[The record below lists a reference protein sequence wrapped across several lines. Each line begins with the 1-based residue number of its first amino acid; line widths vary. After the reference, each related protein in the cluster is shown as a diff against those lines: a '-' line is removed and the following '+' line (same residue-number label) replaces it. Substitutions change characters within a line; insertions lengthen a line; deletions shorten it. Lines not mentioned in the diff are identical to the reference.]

1 MKGEL
6 RQKALE
12 LFEVALEREPGE
24 RARFLA
30 QACADDTELMA
41 EVERLITSHQEK
53 ATVIQETFAEGSP
66 PVPEATLMPFAPGRH
81 IGPYRIVG
89 PLGEGGMGAVY
100 LAARDDDE
108 YRKRVAIKVIRPG
121 MNLQVIVRRFLSERQ
136 ILASLDHPNIAKLL
150 DGGTTEDGL
159 PYFVMDYIEGVPITS
174 YCERNRLSTV
184 ERLKL
189 FREVCSAVSY
199 AHQNLVIHRD
209 LKPGNILV
217 TAEGAPRLLDF
228 GIAKLLNPELSGQ
241 TADMTLMGHAPMT
254 IDYASPEQVR
264 GDAITT
270 ATDVYSLGVMLY
282 ELLTGHRPYHFKS
295 RIPREIERVI
305 CEEEPA
311 RPSTSIEKSDTSPG
325 PFSKTQ
331 IMPASPENA
340 PREVEKSQKLRREL
354 AGDLDNIVMMAM
366 RKEPLRRYSSVEQFS
381 EDLCRYL
388 EGRPVIATRDT
399 FAYRAGKFIRRNRAA
414 VIAVALIAVA
424 LIAGVITTLWQA
436 RAAGLERERAE
447 RRFNDVRQLANS
459 FLFEFHDAIK
469 DLPGSTPAREL
480 VVKRAV
486 EYLDSLAR
494 EASRDPSLQ
503 RELAMAYE
511 RVGDIQGYPYN
522 PNIGD
527 AAGALESHR
536 KSLAIREA
544 LQKADPSN
552 ADERRN
558 LATSLERVG
567 TMISWQT
574 GNVNESLDY
583 YRRAKEIRESI
594 ASGSNAAEDRR
605 EMAKI
610 YEVIGDA
617 QKKNRDA
624 AGALESYRRALA
636 IRESLSAM
644 DATSATR
651 GRDLAI
657 SHSKI
662 AEILALNNDSSGALE
677 SQRRATSI
685 FETLASQD
693 PNNAK
698 ARREMAFAYNKLGD
712 LLWYSD
718 DVAGAIEQYK
728 KAKDIRQSLVALDPA
743 NAQARRDLAMSDAG
757 LGDTLIRK
765 GEIAEGR
772 ELIKKALAIFEEL
785 AARSPDDGEAGRDLA
800 IGYQTFGESLASA
813 ADDEKTTAAKRRQ
826 LRSEARGWYKRSLDV
841 FLDMKRRGVMREAD
855 AQIIEEI
862 TREIARTDAAIAKP

>member
-1 MKGEL
+1 MKPGR
-6 RQKALE
+6 RQQALE
-12 LFEVALEREPGE
+12 LFETALSREPGE
-24 RARFLA
+24 RAHFLA
-30 QACADDTELMA
+30 EACAEDIELRA
-41 EVERLITSHQEK
+41 EVEKLIASHQEK
-53 ATVIQETFAEGSP
+53 ATVIQETFVEGSP
-66 PVPEATLMPFAPGRH
+66 PTPEANLMPFAPGRH

-89 PLGEGGMGAVY
+89 QLGQGGMGAVY
-100 LAARDDDE
+100 LAARDDE
-108 YRKRVAIKVIRPG
+108 QYRKRVAIKVIRPG
-121 MNLQVIVRRFLSERQ
+121 MNLQIIVRRFLSERQ

-159 PYFVMDYIEGVPITS
+159 PYYVMDYIEGVPITT
-174 YCERNRLSTV
+174 YCERNKLSTA

-189 FREVCSAVSY
+189 FREVCSAVNY

-217 TAEGAPRLLDF
+217 TVEGTPKLLDF

-241 TADMTLMGHAPMT
+241 TLDMTLLGHAPMT

-282 ELLTGHRPYHFKS
+282 ELLTGHRPYSFKS
-295 RIPREIERVI
+295 RVPREIERVI

-311 RPSTSIEKSDTSPG
+311 RPSTSIEKSDTSSG

-331 IMPASPENA
+331 IMAAPPENA
-340 PREVEKSQKLRREL
+340 PREEGKSEKLRREL

-366 RKEPLRRYSSVEQFS
+366 RKEPKRRYSSVEQFS
-381 EDLCRYL
+381 EDIRRYL
-388 EGRPVIATRDT
+388 EGRPVIATKDT

-414 VIAVALIAVA
+414 VIAAALITVALV
-424 LIAGVITTLWQA
+424 AGVITTLWQA
-436 RAAGLERERAE
+436 RAASIQRERAE
-447 RRFNDVRQLANS
+447 QRFNDVRRVANS
-459 FLFEFHDAIK
+459 FLFEFHDAIR

-494 EASRDPSLQ
+494 EASDDRSLQ
-503 RELAMAYE
+503 HELAMAYE

-527 AAGALESHR
+527 AAGALESYR

-544 LQKADPSN
+544 LYKADPSN
-552 ADERRN
+552 ADEQRG

-583 YRRAKEIRESI
+583 YRRAREIRESVV
-594 ASGSNAAEDRR
+594 SGSNKVEDRR

-610 YEVIGDA
+610 YEVTGDA

-624 AGALESYRRALA
+624 AGALESYRRAMA
-636 IRESLSAM
+636 IRESLSAA
-644 DATSATR
+644 DPTSAIT

-662 AEILALNNDSSGALE
+662 AELLALTSDAAGALE

-685 FETLASQD
+685 FETLARED

-728 KAKDIRQSLVALDPA
+728 KAKEIRQSLVALDPA

-785 AARSPDDGEAGRDLA
+785 AARSPDDGEARRDLA
-800 IGYQTFGESLASA
+800 IGYQTFGETLAA
-813 ADDEKTTAAKRRQ
+813 VADDEKTPGAKRRQ
-826 LRSEARGWYKRSLDV
+826 LWREARGWYQRSLDV
-841 FLDMKRRGVMREAD
+841 FLDMQRRGVMREAD
-855 AQIIEEI
+855 ATIIEEI
-862 TREIARTDAAIAKP
+862 TREIARSDAAIAKP